1 MRTASNAP
9 NCPAAWSCSANQSP
23 AQSKCRSCRRLRSSD
38 LDPAFCGSWLASDDG
53 LTATQSPTAYTQS
66 NCRSCRRLRSFDL
79 AFAFCGSEPARE
91 CGCPTDQY
99 LPVALDPCGSW
110 LASDDGLTANQPKA
124 VCPQFNC
131 GSEPARESGLP
142 SDQYLPVALD
152 PCGSWLASDDGLTA
166 NQPATDRPQPNCG
179 SEPARE
185 SGLPATTILTDP
197 PQSRAGSLLQK
208 TAVTPAIATTQSPA
222 DTAQP
227 PAPSADSN

>member
-1 MRTASNAP
+1 MR
-9 NCPAAWSCSANQSP
+9 
-23 AQSKCRSCRRLRSSD
+23 
-38 LDPAFCGSWLASDDG
+38 
-53 LTATQSPTAYTQS
+53 
-66 NCRSCRRLRSFDL
+66 
-79 AFAFCGSEPARE
+79 
-91 CGCPTDQY
+91 CPTDQY

-185 SGLPATTILTDP
+185 SGLPVTTTLTDP
-197 PQSRAGSLLQK
+197 PRSRAGSLPHLIGDRQI
-208 TAVTPAIATTQSPA
+208 IATTQSPA

-227 PAPSADSN
+227 PAPSADSNESPTPTDPPADSRSAAAIPYPPPKPAPAHHSPHSTLQPHSQAPATDGDCAPQPPPDTTYPP

>member
-9 NCPAAWSCSANQSP
+9 NCRAAWSFSANQSP
-23 AQSKCRSCRRLRSSD
+23 AQSKCRSCRRLRSFD
-38 LDPAFCGSWLASDDG
+38 LAFAFCGSWLASDDG
-53 LTATQSPTAYTQS
+53 LTATQSPTAYTQPK
-66 NCRSCRRLRSFDL
+66 CRSCRRPRSSDL

-91 CGCPTDQY
+91 SGCPSDQY
-99 LPVALDPCGSW
+99 LPVSLDPCGSW

-142 SDQYLPVALD
+142 
-152 PCGSWLASDDGLTA
+152 
-166 NQPATDRPQPNCG
+166 
-179 SEPARE
+179 
-185 SGLPATTILTDP
+185 ATTILTDP
-197 PQSRAGSLLQK
+197 PQLRAGSLLQK